1 MIHRTWKSD
10 YELLDDV
17 VTDQKTIYHRTF
29 YEKAKSNTSFY
40 DVYESFIEQE
50 IRPLFDEAIIYQ
62 KIPTFRAHL
71 PNNLGVAAFHRDR
84 NYGHST
90 NEVNVF
96 LPITKAFDTNTIWV
110 EAEEDKKDF
119 LPMEAEYGNYYVW
132 NGASLLHG
140 NKVNDTKKTR
150 ISIDFRVMPYSRYEK
165 NDNVT
170 VTKGTKL
177 TVGEYFK
184 ELEE

>member
-1 MIHRTWKSD
+1 
-10 YELLDDV
+10 
-17 VTDQKTIYHRTF
+17 
-29 YEKAKSNTSFY
+29 
-40 DVYESFIEQE
+40 
-50 IRPLFDEAIIYQ
+50 
-62 KIPTFRAHL
+62 
-71 PNNLGVAAFHRDR
+71 
-84 NYGHST
+84 
-90 NEVNVF
+90 
-96 LPITKAFDTNTIWV
+96 
-110 EAEEDKKDF
+110 
-119 LPMEAEYGNYYVW
+119 MEAEYGNYYVW